1 MGANFMDSGDGMT
14 MAREL
19 MDSRRYAKMHLSRLE
34 KVLLLDT
41 GTAVTLTSLDSLV
54 STSRRVTP
62 DTKFSFVRPVAILF
76 LSNYQR
82 IVVKKILSHSDPD
95 YR

>member
-1 MGANFMDSGDGMT
+1 MT

-34 KVLLLDT
+34 KVLLIDA

-54 STSRRVTP
+54 STSRELHPTINFRLS
-62 DTKFSFVRPVAILF
+62 DLLQFSFFPIINE
-76 LSNYQR
+76 LSL
-82 IVVKKILSHSDPD
+82 KKSFCTVIQTTNKIYNP
-95 YR
+95 

>member
-1 MGANFMDSGDGMT
+1 MT

-54 STSRRVTP
+54 PTSRELHPTLNFRLS
-62 DTKFSFVRPVAILF
+62 DLLQFSFFPIINEL
-76 LSNYQR
+76 
-82 IVVKKILSHSDPD
+82 
-95 YR
+95 